1 MKEVTFLQKN
11 KARWERFDNAL
22 DGGYV
27 LKPDELSDL
36 FLQITDDLAFSKT
49 YFHGTNT
56 TAYLN
61 MLAKKAHLLIYRN
74 KPVKRNRIAAFWTK
88 DYPLLVY
95 ASRKEIGYSFIVFIA
110 AVLIGVVS
118 TLYDPGF
125 ERIIMGDEYINQTL
139 ENINRGDPL
148 AVYKS
153 MNQTEMFLGISLN
166 NIYVSFLVFVF
177 GVFTSVGSGLYL
189 IRNGIMLGAFQTF
202 IAGKGFLLDSFATI
216 WIHGTLEIFAIIVAG
231 AAGII
236 LGNSIVFPGSFT
248 RLESFKKG
256 AMRGTKLVF
265 GLIPVFIIAAFLEGF
280 VTRYTAAP
288 YVLRF
293 SIIMAS
299 VLFIIFYFI
308 LYPKHVY
315 LKLIKNGKPYD

>member
-11 KARWERFDNAL
+11 KVKWERFDRAL
-22 DGGYV
+22 EGGQA
-27 LKPDELSDL
+27 LKPDELSEL
-36 FLQITDDLAFSKT
+36 FLHITDDLAYSKT
-49 YFHGTNT
+49 YYPGTNT

-74 KPVKRNRIAAFWTK
+74 KQVKHNRMVTFWTK

-95 ASRKEIGYSFIVFIA
+95 SSRKEIGYSFMVFIA

-125 ERIIMGDEYINQTL
+125 ERIIMGDAYINQTL
-139 ENINRGDPL
+139 ENIKKGDPL

-153 MNQTEMFLGISLN
+153 MNQAEMFLGISIN

-177 GVFTSVGSGLYL
+177 GVFTSIGSGLYL
-189 IRNGIMLGAFQTF
+189 IKNGIMLGAFQTF
-202 IAGKGFLLDSFATI
+202 IAGKGYLLDSIATI

-248 RLESFKKG
+248 RLESFKRG

-265 GLIPVFIIAAFLEGF
+265 GLIPVFVLAAFLEGF
-280 VTRYTAAP
+280 VTRYTSAP

-293 SIIMAS
+293 SIILAS
-299 VLFIIFYFI
+299 VLFIVLYFI
-308 LYPKHVY
+308 LYPKHIY
-315 LKLIKNGKPYD
+315 LKTINHGKYYN